1 MKRIISMMVLAL
13 LAISA
18 TAQTTDRLS
27 ASSVLH
33 YSPRGTESDK
43 DMIEIFRYEAQLEG
57 KRWNTNYYD
66 DKGYYGAKTT
76 EEKEAYLKK
85 EAEMLEKYPVDHEKL
100 VVVQM
105 SDESPFA
112 LTYDVK
118 DTSLVVLKS
127 NEENLVW
134 DKTKIKV
141 AKTKVDVALYDSIQM
156 LHMLANY
163 TAVPMDQRPFD
174 RLVHFVKPKK
184 DPNALHSGI
193 FPDEYDFIYLHF
205 VWGDPTGD
213 KYAKTHNCESET
225 AKILKRTFL
234 RICWAVYNN
243 RPDLLETLEDTI
255 HLLLTQYRRLLLPDV
270 NVDGIALDKSRRQ
283 WGTN

>member
-1 MKRIISMMVLAL
+1 MKRLISMLVLAL

-18 TAQTTDRLS
+18 TAQATDRLS
-27 ASSVLH
+27 ASSVLN
-33 YSPRGTESDK
+33 YSSRGTESDK
-43 DMIEIFRYEAQLEG
+43 DLIEIFRYEAQLEG

-85 EAEMLEKYPVDHEKL
+85 EAAMLEKYPVDHRKL
-100 VVVQM
+100 VIVQM
-105 SDESPFA
+105 PDETPFA

-127 NEENLVW
+127 YEKNLVW

-141 AKTKVDVALYDSIQM
+141 AKMKVDVAMYDSIQM

-163 TAVPMDQRPFD
+163 TAVPMDQRPID
-174 RLVHFVKPKK
+174 RLVHFVKPNKN
-184 DPNALHSGI
+184 PNALHSGL
-193 FPDEYDFIYLHF
+193 FPNELEFTYLHF
-205 VWGDPTGD
+205 VWGD

-225 AKILKRTFL
+225 AKILKRTFIH
-234 RICWAVYNN
+234 ICWAVYNN
-243 RPDLLETLEDTI
+243 NSDQLDTLEDTI

-270 NVDGIALDKSRRQ
+270 NVDGFLLEKSRRQ
-283 WGTN
+283 

>member
-1 MKRIISMMVLAL
+1 MLVLAL

-27 ASSVLH
+27 ASSVLN
-33 YSPRGTESDK
+33 YSSRGTESDK
-43 DMIEIFRYEAQLEG
+43 DLIEIFRYEAQLEG

-66 DKGYYGAKTT
+66 DKGYYGAKTA
-76 EEKEAYLKK
+76 EEKDAYLKK
-85 EAEMLEKYPVDHEKL
+85 EAAMLEKYPVDHRKL
-100 VVVQM
+100 VIVQM
-105 SDESPFA
+105 PDETPFA
-112 LTYDVK
+112 LTYDVQ

-127 NEENLVW
+127 YEKNLVW

-141 AKTKVDVALYDSIQM
+141 AKMKVDVAMYDSIQM

-174 RLVHFVKPKK
+174 RLVHFVKPNKN
-184 DPNALHSGI
+184 PNALYSGL
-193 FPDEYDFIYLHF
+193 FPDDLEFIHLHF
-205 VWGDPTGD
+205 VWGDRTGD

-225 AKILKRTFL
+225 AKILKRTFI

-243 RPDLLETLEDTI
+243 NSDQLDTLEDTI

-270 NVDGIALDKSRRQ
+270 NVDGVLLDKSRRQ
-283 WGTN
+283 

>member
-1 MKRIISMMVLAL
+1 MKRLISMLVLAL

-27 ASSVLH
+27 ASSVLN
-33 YSPRGTESDK
+33 YSSRGTESDK
-43 DMIEIFRYEAQLEG
+43 DLIEIFRYEAQLEG

-66 DKGYYGAKTT
+66 EKGYYGAKTT
-76 EEKEAYLKK
+76 EEKDAYMKK
-85 EAEMLEKYPVDHEKL
+85 EAAMLEKYPADHRKL
-100 VVVQM
+100 VIVQM
-105 SDESPFA
+105 PDETPFA

-127 NEENLVW
+127 NEKKLVW

-141 AKTKVDVALYDSIQM
+141 SKMKVDVAMYDSIQM

-163 TAVPMDQRPFD
+163 TAVPMDQRPID
-174 RLVHFVKPKK
+174 RLVHIVKPNKN
-184 DPNALHSGI
+184 PNALYSGL
-193 FPDEYDFIYLHF
+193 FPDDLEFIHLHF
-205 VWGDPTGD
+205 VWGD

-225 AKILKRTFL
+225 AKILKRTFI

-243 RPDLLETLEDTI
+243 NSDQLDTLEDTI
-255 HLLLTQYRRLLLPDV
+255 HLLQTQYRRLLLPDV
-270 NVDGIALDKSRRQ
+270 NVDGFLLEKSRRQ
-283 WGTN
+283 

>member
-1 MKRIISMMVLAL
+1 MKRLISMLVLAL

-27 ASSVLH
+27 ASSVLN
-33 YSPRGTESDK
+33 YSSRGTESDK
-43 DMIEIFRYEAQLEG
+43 DLIEIFRYEAQLEG

-66 DKGYYGAKTT
+66 DKGYYGAKTA
-76 EEKEAYLKK
+76 EEKDAYLKK
-85 EAEMLEKYPVDHEKL
+85 EAAMLEKYPVDHRKL
-100 VVVQM
+100 VIVQM
-105 SDESPFA
+105 PDETPFA
-112 LTYDVK
+112 LTYDVQ

-127 NEENLVW
+127 YEKNLVW

-141 AKTKVDVALYDSIQM
+141 AKMKVDVAMYDSIQM

-174 RLVHFVKPKK
+174 RLVHFVKPNKN
-184 DPNALHSGI
+184 PNALYSGL
-193 FPDEYDFIYLHF
+193 FPDDLEFIHLHF
-205 VWGDPTGD
+205 VWGD

-225 AKILKRTFL
+225 AKILKRTFIH
-234 RICWAVYNN
+234 ICWAVYNN
-243 RPDLLETLEDTI
+243 NSDQLDTLEDTI

-270 NVDGIALDKSRRQ
+270 NVDGVLLDKSRRQ
-283 WGTN
+283 

>member
-1 MKRIISMMVLAL
+1 MKRLISMMVLAL

-27 ASSVLH
+27 ASSVLN
-33 YSPRGTESDK
+33 YSSRGTESDK
-43 DMIEIFRYEAQLEG
+43 DLIEIFRYEAQLEG

-66 DKGYYGAKTT
+66 EKGYYGAKTA
-76 EEKEAYLKK
+76 EEKDAYLKK
-85 EAEMLEKYPVDHEKL
+85 EAAMLEKYPADHRKL
-100 VVVQM
+100 VIVQM
-105 SDESPFA
+105 PDETPFA

-127 NEENLVW
+127 NEEKLVW

-141 AKTKVDVALYDSIQM
+141 AKMKVDVAMYDSIQM

-163 TAVPMDQRPFD
+163 TAVPMDQRPFN
-174 RLVHFVKPKK
+174 RLVHFVKPNKN
-184 DPNALHSGI
+184 PNALYSGL
-193 FPDEYDFIYLHF
+193 FPDDLEFIHLHF
-205 VWGDPTGD
+205 VWGDRTGD

-225 AKILKRTFL
+225 AKILKRTFIH
-234 RICWAVYNN
+234 ICWAVYNN
-243 RPDLLETLEDTI
+243 NSDQLEMLEDTI

-270 NVDGIALDKSRRQ
+270 NVDGVLLDKSRRQ
-283 WGTN
+283 

>member
-1 MKRIISMMVLAL
+1 MKRLISMMVLAL

-27 ASSVLH
+27 ASSVLN
-33 YSPRGTESDK
+33 YSSRGTESDK
-43 DMIEIFRYEAQLEG
+43 DLIEIFRYEAQLEG

-76 EEKEAYLKK
+76 EEKDAYMKK
-85 EAEMLEKYPVDHEKL
+85 EAAMLEKYPADHRKL
-100 VVVQM
+100 VIVQM
-105 SDESPFA
+105 PDETPFA
-112 LTYDVK
+112 LTYDVQ

-127 NEENLVW
+127 NEEKLVW

-141 AKTKVDVALYDSIQM
+141 SKMKVDVAMYDSIQM

-163 TAVPMDQRPFD
+163 TAVPMDQRPID
-174 RLVHFVKPKK
+174 RLVHIVKPNKN
-184 DPNALHSGI
+184 PNALYSGL
-193 FPDEYDFIYLHF
+193 FPDDLEFIHLHF
-205 VWGDPTGD
+205 VWGD

-225 AKILKRTFL
+225 AKILKRTFI

-243 RPDLLETLEDTI
+243 NSDQLDTLEDTI
-255 HLLLTQYRRLLLPDV
+255 HLLQTQYRRLLLPDV
-270 NVDGIALDKSRRQ
+270 NVDGFLLEKSRRQ
-283 WGTN
+283 

>member
-1 MKRIISMMVLAL
+1 MKRLISMLVLAL

-27 ASSVLH
+27 ASSVLN
-33 YSPRGTESDK
+33 YSSRGTESDK
-43 DMIEIFRYEAQLEG
+43 DLIEIFRYEAQLEG

-66 DKGYYGAKTT
+66 EKGYYGAKTT
-76 EEKEAYLKK
+76 EEKDAYMKK
-85 EAEMLEKYPVDHEKL
+85 EAAMLEKYPADHRKL
-100 VVVQM
+100 VIVQM
-105 SDESPFA
+105 PDETPFA

-127 NEENLVW
+127 NEKKLVW

-141 AKTKVDVALYDSIQM
+141 SKMKVDVAMYDSIQM

-163 TAVPMDQRPFD
+163 TAVPMDQRPID
-174 RLVHFVKPKK
+174 RLVHIVKPNKN
-184 DPNALHSGI
+184 PNALYSGL
-193 FPDEYDFIYLHF
+193 FPDDLEFIHLHF
-205 VWGDPTGD
+205 VWGD

-225 AKILKRTFL
+225 AKILKRTFI

-243 RPDLLETLEDTI
+243 NSDQLDTLEDTI

-270 NVDGIALDKSRRQ
+270 NVDGFLLEKSRRQ
-283 WGTN
+283 

>member
-1 MKRIISMMVLAL
+1 MKRLISMLVLAL

-27 ASSVLH
+27 ASSVLN
-33 YSPRGTESDK
+33 YSSRGTESDK
-43 DMIEIFRYEAQLEG
+43 DLIEIFRYEAQLEG

-66 DKGYYGAKTT
+66 DKGYYGAKTA
-76 EEKEAYLKK
+76 EEKDAYLKK
-85 EAEMLEKYPVDHEKL
+85 EAAMLEKYPVDHRKL
-100 VVVQM
+100 VIVQM
-105 SDESPFA
+105 PDETPFA
-112 LTYDVK
+112 LTYDVQ

-127 NEENLVW
+127 YEKNLVW

-141 AKTKVDVALYDSIQM
+141 AKMKVDVAMYDSIQM

-174 RLVHFVKPKK
+174 RLVHFVKPNKN
-184 DPNALHSGI
+184 PNALYSGL
-193 FPDEYDFIYLHF
+193 FPDDLEFIHLHF
-205 VWGDPTGD
+205 VWGD

-225 AKILKRTFL
+225 AKILKRTFI

-243 RPDLLETLEDTI
+243 NSDQLDTLEDTI

-270 NVDGIALDKSRRQ
+270 NVDGVLLDKSRRQ
-283 WGTN
+283 

>member
-1 MKRIISMMVLAL
+1 MKRLISMMVLAL

-27 ASSVLH
+27 ASSVLN
-33 YSPRGTESDK
+33 YSSRGTESDK
-43 DMIEIFRYEAQLEG
+43 DLIEIFRYEAQLEG

-76 EEKEAYLKK
+76 EEKDAYMKK
-85 EAEMLEKYPVDHEKL
+85 EAAMLEKYPVDHRKL
-100 VVVQM
+100 VIVQM
-105 SDESPFA
+105 PDETPFA
-112 LTYDVK
+112 LTYDVQ

-127 NEENLVW
+127 NEKKLVW

-141 AKTKVDVALYDSIQM
+141 SKMKVDVAMYDSIQM

-163 TAVPMDQRPFD
+163 TAVPMDQRPID
-174 RLVHFVKPKK
+174 RLVHFVKPNKN
-184 DPNALHSGI
+184 PNALYSGL
-193 FPDEYDFIYLHF
+193 FPDDLEFIHLHF
-205 VWGDPTGD
+205 VWGD

-225 AKILKRTFL
+225 AKILKRTFI

-243 RPDLLETLEDTI
+243 NSDQLDTLEDTI

-270 NVDGIALDKSRRQ
+270 NVDGFLLEKSRRQ
-283 WGTN
+283 

>member
-1 MKRIISMMVLAL
+1 MKRIISITVLAL
-13 LAISA
+13 LTISA

-43 DMIEIFRYEAQLEG
+43 NMIEIFRYEAQLEG
-57 KRWNTNYYD
+57 KRLHT
-66 DKGYYGAKTT
+66 
-76 EEKEAYLKK
+76 
-85 EAEMLEKYPVDHEKL
+85 HEKL

-127 NEENLVW
+127 NEEELVW

-141 AKTKVDVALYDSIQM
+141 AKMKVDVAMYDSIQM

-193 FPDEYDFIYLHF
+193 FPDELGFIYLHF

-225 AKILKRTFL
+225 AKILKQTFL

-243 RPDLLETLEDTI
+243 KPDLLETLEDTI

-270 NVDGIALDKSRRQ
+270 NIDGLSLDKSRRQ
-283 WGTN
+283 WGAN

>member
-1 MKRIISMMVLAL
+1 MKRLISMLVLAL

-27 ASSVLH
+27 ASSVLN
-33 YSPRGTESDK
+33 YSSRGTESDK
-43 DMIEIFRYEAQLEG
+43 DLIEIFRYEAQLEG

-66 DKGYYGAKTT
+66 ERGYYGAKTT
-76 EEKEAYLKK
+76 EEKDAYMKK
-85 EAEMLEKYPVDHEKL
+85 EAAMLEKYPVDHRKL
-100 VVVQM
+100 VIVQM
-105 SDESPFA
+105 PDETPFA
-112 LTYDVK
+112 LTYDVQ

-127 NEENLVW
+127 NEKKLVW

-141 AKTKVDVALYDSIQM
+141 SKMKVDVAMYDSIQM

-163 TAVPMDQRPFD
+163 TAVPMDQRPID
-174 RLVHFVKPKK
+174 RLVHFVKPNKN
-184 DPNALHSGI
+184 PNALYSGL
-193 FPDEYDFIYLHF
+193 FPDDLEFIHLHF
-205 VWGDPTGD
+205 VWGD

-225 AKILKRTFL
+225 AKILKRTFI

-243 RPDLLETLEDTI
+243 NSDQLDTLEDTI

-270 NVDGIALDKSRRQ
+270 NVDGFLLEKSRR
-283 WGTN
+283 

>member
-1 MKRIISMMVLAL
+1 MVLAL
-13 LAISA
+13 LTINT

-27 ASSVLH
+27 ASSVLK
-33 YSPRGTESDK
+33 YNPSGTKSDK

-57 KRWNTNYYD
+57 KRL
-66 DKGYYGAKTT
+66 A
-76 EEKEAYLKK
+76 
-85 EAEMLEKYPVDHEKL
+85 DHEKL
-100 VVVQM
+100 VAIQM
-105 SDESPFA
+105 PADPPFA
-112 LTYDVK
+112 LTYDAK

-127 NEENLVW
+127 NEKELIW

-141 AKTKVDVALYDSIQM
+141 AKMKVDVALYDSIQM

-163 TAVPMDQRPFD
+163 TAVPMDQRPVE
-174 RLVHFVKPKK
+174 RLVHFVKPNKG
-184 DPNALHSGI
+184 PNALHSGI
-193 FPDEYDFIYLHF
+193 LPKEYDFIYLHF

-234 RICWAVYNN
+234 GICWAVYNN
-243 RPDLLETLEDTI
+243 NPDQLDMLGDTI

-270 NVDGIALDKSRRQ
+270 NVDGISLDKTRRQ
-283 WGTN
+283 W

>member
-1 MKRIISMMVLAL
+1 MRRLISMMVMAL
-13 LAISA
+13 LAINA

-33 YSPRGTESDK
+33 YSSRGTESDK
-43 DMIEIFRYEAQLEG
+43 DLIEIFRYEAQLEG

-66 DKGYYGAKTT
+66 DKGYYGAKT
-76 EEKEAYLKK
+76 EEERDAYMKK
-85 EAEMLEKYPVDHEKL
+85 ETAMLEKYPADHRKL
-100 VVVQM
+100 IIIQM
-105 SDESPFA
+105 PAESPFA
-112 LTYDVK
+112 LTYDVQ

-127 NEENLVW
+127 NEEKLIW

-141 AKTKVDVALYDSIQM
+141 AKMKVDVALYDSIQM

-163 TAVPMDQRPFD
+163 TAVPMDQHPD
-174 RLVHFVKPKK
+174 GRLMHFVTPKK
-184 DPNALHSGI
+184 DPNALHSGLL
-193 FPDEYDFIYLHF
+193 PEELDFVHLHF

-243 RPDLLETLEDTI
+243 NPDQLEMLEDTI
-255 HLLLTQYRRLLLPDV
+255 HLLLIQYRRLLLPDV
-270 NVDGIALDKSRRQ
+270 NVDGISLDKTRRQ
-283 WGTN
+283 W

>member
-1 MKRIISMMVLAL
+1 MKRLISITVLAL
-13 LAISA
+13 LAINV

-43 DMIEIFRYEAQLEG
+43 NMIEIFRYEAQLED

-76 EEKEAYLKK
+76 EEKEAYLRK
-85 EAEMLEKYPVDHEKL
+85 EAEMLKKYPVDHEKL

-127 NEENLVW
+127 NEEELVW

-141 AKTKVDVALYDSIQM
+141 AKMKVDGPCTTLFRCCTCWPIIPLCLWISAPSI
-156 LHMLANY
+156 
-163 TAVPMDQRPFD
+163 
-174 RLVHFVKPKK
+174 
-184 DPNALHSGI
+184 G
-193 FPDEYDFIYLHF
+193 
-205 VWGDPTGD
+205 W
-213 KYAKTHNCESET
+213 C
-225 AKILKRTFL
+225 
-234 RICWAVYNN
+234 
-243 RPDLLETLEDTI
+243 TL
-255 HLLLTQYRRLLLPDV
+255 
-270 NVDGIALDKSRRQ
+270 
-283 WGTN
+283 

>member
-1 MKRIISMMVLAL
+1 MLVLAL

-66 DKGYYGAKTT
+66 DKGYYGAKTA
-76 EEKEAYLKK
+76 EEKDAYLKK
-85 EAEMLEKYPVDHEKL
+85 EAAMLEKYPADHRKL
-100 VVVQM
+100 VIVQM
-105 SDESPFA
+105 PDETPFA
-112 LTYDVK
+112 LTYDVQ

-127 NEENLVW
+127 YEKNLVW

-141 AKTKVDVALYDSIQM
+141 AKMKVDVAMYDSIQM

-163 TAVPMDQRPFD
+163 TAVPMDQRPFN
-174 RLVHFVKPKK
+174 RLVHFVKPNKN
-184 DPNALHSGI
+184 PNALYSGL
-193 FPDEYDFIYLHF
+193 FPDDLEFIHLHF
-205 VWGDPTGD
+205 VWGDLTGD

-225 AKILKRTFL
+225 AKILKRTFIH
-234 RICWAVYNN
+234 ICWAVYNN
-243 RPDLLETLEDTI
+243 NSDQLEMLEDTI

-270 NVDGIALDKSRRQ
+270 NVDGVLLDKSRRQ
-283 WGTN
+283 

>member
-1 MKRIISMMVLAL
+1 MKKTIIMMLLAL
-13 LAISA
+13 LAIGA

-27 ASSVLH
+27 ASSALK
-33 YSPRGTESDK
+33 YNPRGAASDK
-43 DMIEIFRYEAQLEG
+43 DMIEIFRYEAQQEG
-57 KRWNTNYYD
+57 KRWHTGFYD
-66 DKGYYGAKTT
+66 DKGYYGAKTA
-76 EEKEAYLKK
+76 EERDAHMKK
-85 EAEMLEKYPVDHEKL
+85 EEAMLEKYPADHEKL
-100 VVVQM
+100 IIIKM
-105 SDESPFA
+105 PADPPFA
-112 LTYDVK
+112 LTYDVQ

-127 NEENLVW
+127 NEEKLVW

-141 AKTKVDVALYDSIQM
+141 AKMKVDVAMYDSIQM

-174 RLVHFVKPKK
+174 RLVHFVKPNKN
-184 DPNALHSGI
+184 PNALHSGL
-193 FPDEYDFIYLHF
+193 FPNELEFTYLHF

-243 RPDLLETLEDTI
+243 NPDQLDMLEDTI

-270 NVDGIALDKSRRQ
+270 NIDGIGLDKIQRR
-283 WGTN
+283 

>member
-1 MKRIISMMVLAL
+1 MKRLISMLVLAL

-27 ASSVLH
+27 ASSVLN
-33 YSPRGTESDK
+33 YSSRGTESDK
-43 DMIEIFRYEAQLEG
+43 DLIEIFRYEAQLEG

-66 DKGYYGAKTT
+66 DKGYYGAKTA
-76 EEKEAYLKK
+76 EEKDAYLKK
-85 EAEMLEKYPVDHEKL
+85 EAAMLEKYPADHRKL
-100 VVVQM
+100 VIVQM
-105 SDESPFA
+105 PDETPFA

-127 NEENLVW
+127 NEEKLVW

-141 AKTKVDVALYDSIQM
+141 AKMKVDVAMYDSIQM

-174 RLVHFVKPKK
+174 RLVHFVKPNKN
-184 DPNALHSGI
+184 PNALYSGL
-193 FPDEYDFIYLHF
+193 FPDDLEFIHLHF
-205 VWGDPTGD
+205 VWGD

-225 AKILKRTFL
+225 AKILKRTFIH
-234 RICWAVYNN
+234 ICWAVYNN
-243 RPDLLETLEDTI
+243 NSDQLDTLEDTI

-270 NVDGIALDKSRRQ
+270 NVDGVLLDKSRRQ
-283 WGTN
+283 

>member
-1 MKRIISMMVLAL
+1 MKKTIITMLLAL
-13 LAISA
+13 LAIGA

-27 ASSVLH
+27 ASSALK
-33 YSPRGTESDK
+33 YNPRGAASDK
-43 DMIEIFRYEAQLEG
+43 DMIEIFRYEALLEG

-85 EAEMLEKYPVDHEKL
+85 EAAMLEKYPVDHRKL
-100 VVVQM
+100 VIVQM
-105 SDESPFA
+105 PDDPPFA
-112 LTYDVK
+112 LTYDVQ

-127 NEENLVW
+127 YEKNLVW

-141 AKTKVDVALYDSIQM
+141 AKMKVDVAMYDSIQM

-174 RLVHFVKPKK
+174 RLVHFVKPNKN
-184 DPNALHSGI
+184 PNALHSGL
-193 FPDEYDFIYLHF
+193 FPNELEFTYLHF

-225 AKILKRTFL
+225 AKILKRTFIH
-234 RICWAVYNN
+234 ICWAVYNN
-243 RPDLLETLEDTI
+243 NSDQLEMLEDTI

-270 NVDGIALDKSRRQ
+270 NVDGISLDKAQRQ
-283 WGTN
+283 

>member
-1 MKRIISMMVLAL
+1 M
-13 LAISA
+13 
-18 TAQTTDRLS
+18 
-27 ASSVLH
+27 
-33 YSPRGTESDK
+33 
-43 DMIEIFRYEAQLEG
+43 
-57 KRWNTNYYD
+57 
-66 DKGYYGAKTT
+66 
-76 EEKEAYLKK
+76 LK
-85 EAEMLEKYPVDHEKL
+85 KYPVDHEKL

-127 NEENLVW
+127 NEEKLVW

-141 AKTKVDVALYDSIQM
+141 AKMKVDVAMYDSIQM

-193 FPDEYDFIYLHF
+193 FPDELEFIYIHF
-205 VWGDPTGD
+205 VWGDYTGD

-225 AKILKRTFL
+225 AKILKRTFIH
-234 RICWAVYNN
+234 ICWAVYNN
-243 RPDLLETLEDTI
+243 RPDLLDTLEDTI

-270 NVDGIALDKSRRQ
+270 NIDGLSLDKTRRQ
-283 WGTN
+283 WSH

>member
-1 MKRIISMMVLAL
+1 MRRIISMMVLAL

-33 YSPRGTESDK
+33 YSSRGFESDK
-43 DMIEIFRYEAQLEG
+43 DLIEIFRYEAQLEG
-57 KRWNTNYYD
+57 KRWHTNYYD
-66 DKGYYGAKTT
+66 DKGYYGAKTA
-76 EEKEAYLKK
+76 EEKEAYMEK
-85 EAEMLEKYPVDHEKL
+85 EAAMLEKYPADHEKL
-100 VVVQM
+100 VVIQVPA
-105 SDESPFA
+105 DPPFA
-112 LTYDVK
+112 LTYDAK

-127 NEENLVW
+127 NEEELVW

-141 AKTKVDVALYDSIQM
+141 AKMKVDVALYDSIQM

-184 DPNALHSGI
+184 DPNALHSGL
-193 FPDEYDFIYLHF
+193 FPNELEFTYLHF

-234 RICWAVYNN
+234 HICWAVYNN

-255 HLLLTQYRRLLLPDV
+255 HLLQIQYRRLLLPDV
-270 NVDGIALDKSRRQ
+270 NIDGISLDKSRRQ
-283 WGTN
+283 

>member
-1 MKRIISMMVLAL
+1 MKRLISMMVLAL

-27 ASSVLH
+27 ASSVLN
-33 YSPRGTESDK
+33 YSSRGTESDK
-43 DMIEIFRYEAQLEG
+43 DLIEIFRYEAQLEG

-66 DKGYYGAKTT
+66 EKGYYGAKTT
-76 EEKEAYLKK
+76 EEKDAYMKK
-85 EAEMLEKYPVDHEKL
+85 EAAMLEKYPADHRKL
-100 VVVQM
+100 VIVQM
-105 SDESPFA
+105 PDETPFA

-127 NEENLVW
+127 YEKNLVW

-141 AKTKVDVALYDSIQM
+141 AKMKVDVAMYDSIQM

-163 TAVPMDQRPFD
+163 TAVPMDQRPFN
-174 RLVHFVKPKK
+174 RLVHFVKPNKN
-184 DPNALHSGI
+184 PNALYSGL
-193 FPDEYDFIYLHF
+193 FPDDLEFIHLHF
-205 VWGDPTGD
+205 VWGD

-225 AKILKRTFL
+225 AKILKRTFIH
-234 RICWAVYNN
+234 ICWAVYNN
-243 RPDLLETLEDTI
+243 NSDQLEMLEDTI

-270 NVDGIALDKSRRQ
+270 NVDGVLLDKSRRQ
-283 WGTN
+283 